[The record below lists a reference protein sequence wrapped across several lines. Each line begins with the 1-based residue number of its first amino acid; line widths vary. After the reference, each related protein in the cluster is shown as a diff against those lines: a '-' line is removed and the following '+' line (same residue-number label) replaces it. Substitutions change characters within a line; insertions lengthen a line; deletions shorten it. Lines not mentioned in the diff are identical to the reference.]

1 MQKQKSTARL
11 TSMRE
16 QRLVKQRY
24 PHIHWD
30 VSNFLELFHPMLC
43 HPSHTLLHT
52 ADCPKACAR
61 VTVIH
66 TRRLSVQ
73 RSLRCTWGI
82 QHEYVQL
89 VSSTYGNSGLLL
101 VCTSITVTVDD
112 FEEKATRDIL
122 PSNSLKVDEEANKVD
137 HCFNGWQCSWSQKL
151 LEFLMTK
158 NSYLTYFQQW
168 KAIRS
173 CCLLA

>member
-1 MQKQKSTARL
+1 M
-11 TSMRE
+11 
-16 QRLVKQRY
+16 
-24 PHIHWD
+24 
-30 VSNFLELFHPMLC
+30 
-43 HPSHTLLHT
+43 
-52 ADCPKACAR
+52 
-61 VTVIH
+61 
-66 TRRLSVQ
+66 
-73 RSLRCTWGI
+73 
-82 QHEYVQL
+82 QL
-89 VSSTYGNSGLLL
+89 VSSTYGSSGLLL

-158 NSYLTYFQQW
+158 NSYRTSFQQW